1 MDEPGKL
8 CVRLRRVRENIRAEV
23 AGELLTADVS
33 AKFEARLGEDR
44 VQDSLVAVPT
54 IVVTELYLLLWIFFI
69 ITIFSFTILFFNLP
83 RDLYSIIQLFCQIV
97 LKSAQFP
104 KLTCPKTFLNLYNPG
119 LNNVNYIEDDKPGW
133 QMQEDHKL
141 GLAAPVPA
149 HPVPGQL
156 PHPQLRLSPGGE
168 GRVVLTGGP
177 FSIQFYTVT

>member
-33 AKFEARLGEDR
+33 AKFEARLVEDH
-44 VQDSLVAVPT
+44 VQDTLVAV
-54 IVVTELYLLLWIFFI
+54 
-69 ITIFSFTILFFNLP
+69 
-83 RDLYSIIQLFCQIV
+83 
-97 LKSAQFP
+97 
-104 KLTCPKTFLNLYNPG
+104 
-119 LNNVNYIEDDKPGW
+119 PGW

-168 GRVVLTGGP
+168 GRVVLAGGP
-177 FSIQFYTVT
+177 FSSIL